1 MPRVMRPP
9 AVRAHCWK
17 INRVKWIRLVVLFG
31 ATLPL
36 VPYLRSNVR
45 LLKLVWMLIGFLP
58 FVIESVH
65 LYMAAVSWVTWPGYA
80 KGIELT
86 VLDTLAL
93 SLYLSMPRASH
104 PLPFR
109 IAFGLY
115 FLSTLLSA
123 LQAIAPEATLFYSWQ
138 FARIFLLYAVIVRG
152 CANPVVPD
160 ALLKGM
166 AAGLLMEAVT
176 VLWQRFGLGVLQA
189 SGTFFHQNE
198 LGMLSHFIVFPFFAL
213 LLTGR
218 AGVLPAVVFPAGA
231 IVELMTTSRGTIAL
245 GALGYGL
252 VFALSAMRGWTS
264 RKGGIL
270 AVFVAAAAVIG
281 PLAISAIAQ
290 RGAEQIEGSD
300 NERVAFE
307 KAASMMLTDHPMG
320 VGANNFV
327 EAANTGGYYERA
339 GVGWTSY
346 SATVHNFYWLTVTE
360 IGYFGLIACVIL
372 FIVPLNVAFRCGL
385 RHRQDIR
392 ADLLIGLGVAVL
404 LVYIQSF
411 EEWVFVTY
419 RLQYVYAMDIGLI
432 GGLATEMGYWR
443 RLAS

>member
-17 INRVKWIRLVVLFG
+17 INRVKWISLVVLFG

-109 IAFGLY
+109 IAFGIY

-152 CANPVVPD
+152 CANPVV
-160 ALLKGM
+160 
-166 AAGLLMEAVT
+166 
-176 VLWQRFGLGVLQA
+176 
-189 SGTFFHQNE
+189 HQNE

-411 EEWVFVTY
+411 E
-419 RLQYVYAMDIGLI
+419 
-432 GGLATEMGYWR
+432 
-443 RLAS
+443 